1 MKQLASKFSLNM
13 LLLAALLAFG
23 TVVAVGCG
31 DDSSTDSATDAGTGG
46 GGSKPDGGPG
56 TGGKPGGGGGTGGTK
71 PVTGGTGGGA
81 GGTGGAPTCD
91 DDAGCNDAG

>member
-31 DDSSTDSATDAGTGG
+31 DDSGGDKVDTDAGSGGKPDIDSGSGSGGKPGTGG
-46 GGSKPDGGPG
+46 APG
-56 TGGKPGGGGGTGGTK
+56 TGGKPGTGGA
-71 PVTGGTGGGA
+71 PGTGGTGGG
-81 GGTGGAPTCD
+81 GG
-91 DDAGCNDAG
+91 DDAGAEDAG